1 MEPETQTNEE
11 IRIETII
18 QIITGNFLD
27 DEIRDA
33 LNDYH
38 ENDIAEAFQQLDTD
52 GRKKLYRVL
61 GTDKVSEIFTYID
74 DVSDYLKEITPEQA
88 ADVLESMDADEAVD
102 ALEDIENV
110 EEREQII
117 SLMDSEAKQDI
128 RLINSYEDDEIGSK
142 MTTNFII
149 IAKDFTVKQAMRSLC
164 AQAEE
169 NDNINTIYVHD
180 ENENYCGAIEL
191 KDLIRARETKPL
203 EDIIQKNYPSINAK
217 DKTSDVIEQLKDYA
231 EDSIPVLNEYN
242 EVIGAIT
249 SELLLETVDEEM
261 ADDYA
266 KLAGLTSEE
275 DLNEKLHDSMKKRL
289 PWLILLLFLGM
300 GVSSVVG
307 IFEGL
312 VSQVAIIVCF
322 QSLILGMA
330 GNVGTQ
336 SLAVTVRVL
345 MDENIQGS
353 QKLKFI
359 LKEIRV
365 GFFNGLLLGIVAFAF
380 VGLYTHFIKDLPWT
394 QGFKVSACVG
404 SALLL
409 AMTIS
414 SMVGSVV
421 PMFFHK
427 IKVDPAVAS
436 GPLIT
441 TVNDLVAVI
450 TYYGLATLFLIK
462 FANPF

>member
-1 MEPETQTNEE
+1 MEPETQIDEE
-11 IRIETII
+11 SRIETLV
-18 QIITGNFLD
+18 QIMTGNFLD

-38 ENDIAEAFQQLDTD
+38 ENDIAEAIQQLDEE
-52 GRKKLYRVL
+52 GRKKIYKIL
-61 GTDKVSEIFTYID
+61 GPDKVSEIFTYID
-74 DVSDYLKEITPEQA
+74 DVAEYLQEITPEEA
-88 ADVLESMDADEAVD
+88 ADVLESMDADEAVE
-102 ALEDIENV
+102 ALEDIESD
-110 EEREQII
+110 EEREQLI
-117 SLMDSEAKQDI
+117 SLMEPEAKQDI
-128 RLINSYEDDEIGSK
+128 RLINSYEDDEIGSQ

-149 IAKDFTVKQAMRSLC
+149 ISQDFSVKEAMRSLC

-169 NDNINTIYVHD
+169 NDNINTIYVYDDD
-180 ENENYCGAIEL
+180 ESYCGAIEL

-217 DKTSDVIEQLKDYA
+217 DKISDVIEQLKDYA
-231 EDSIPVLNEYN
+231 EDSIPVLNEYK
-242 EVIGAIT
+242 EVIGVIT
-249 SELLLETVDEEM
+249 SEQLIETVDDELG
-261 ADDYA
+261 DDYA
-266 KLAGLTSEE
+266 KLAGLSAEE
-275 DLNEKLHDSMKKRL
+275 DLNEKLSDSMKKRL
-289 PWLILLLFLGM
+289 PWLVLLLFLGM

-312 VSQVAIIVCF
+312 VSKVAIIVCF

-345 MDENIQGS
+345 MDENIKGS
-353 QKLKFI
+353 QKFKFI
-359 LKEIRV
+359 LKEIRI
-365 GFFNGLLLGIVAFAF
+365 GFFNGLLLGIVAFSF
-380 VGLYTHFIKDLPWT
+380 VGLYTHYIKIRPW
-394 QGFKVSACVG
+394 GEAFKVSACVG
-404 SALLL
+404 SALLM

-414 SMVGSVV
+414 SFVGSVV
-421 PMFFHK
+421 PMIFHK

-441 TVNDLVAVI
+441 TVNDLVAVV

-462 FANPF
+462 FAGL